1 MNARSVTFELAQK
14 IRGPAMTAGEPPLLL
29 TTTPAGPGQHGGFK
43 AQVIFKFKDYNLA
56 GSSGVKPTLK
66 EAKDEACQQ
75 IRQGLQDI
83 WDEICRRAEPKI
95 TIPCPHCEVL
105 LRPHAV
111 GEHLMLEH
119 SLVVLESCEKVVDAS
134 FKQTVAAAIETLRKE
149 REDNL
154 SMDSEL

>member
-43 AQVIFKFKDYNLA
+43 AQAIFQFKDYHLV
-56 GSSGVKPTLK
+56 GSSEVKSSLK

-119 SLVVLESCEKVVDAS
+119 SMVVLESCEKVVDAS
-134 FKQTVAAAIETLRKE
+134 FKQTVATAIETLRKE

>member
-1 MNARSVTFELAQK
+1 MNARPITFELAQK
-14 IRGPAMTAGEPPLLL
+14 IRGPAMAAGTQPILI

-43 AQVIFKFKDYNLA
+43 AEALFKFQDYHLV
-56 GSSGVKPTLK
+56 GSSEVKPSLK
-66 EAKDEACQQ
+66 EAKEEACQQ
-75 IRQGLQDI
+75 IRQDLQDI
-83 WDEICRRAEPKI
+83 WDEICRNAEPKI
-95 TIPCPHCEVL
+95 QIPCPHCLAL

-119 SLVVLESCEKVVDAS
+119 SLVVLENCVLVADAS
-134 FKQTVAAAIETLRKE
+134 FKQTVAAAIEKMRKE